1 MALSRPAMASETYVL
16 SQRTEAYTELASSTP
31 LFASSMYFDTLSL
44 GFNVRIAG
52 VTGDKLYLFLRGTM
66 STSGSL
72 IDTTRFEPFSAE
84 HGRGQYSYEQSGTA
98 GDRILKLQFKDLMFD
113 HDFTEA
119 DYMNFQVWL
128 FERDNAIEVH
138 FGPSDVQNPDWSYYF
153 EQGGPAIGMQG
164 AWLRGDPATATA
176 DTGIA
181 RLSGTPANGT
191 VYRFSLST
199 TGIAPS
205 HTAAALSIY
214 PVPAGDVLHVRGQE
228 AGAAY
233 EILDAAGKRVAAAKL
248 RDAGIPLNTLPPG
261 QYRLRM
267 LSLAGIAVAVFIMQ
281 LRGGRSYD
289 PYGQAG
295 HMLTKA
301 RIPVLTG
308 SARTWTCQ
316 AFSSGLGKSMALTRE
331 VASLCQPKV

>member
-1 MALSRPAMASETYVL
+1 MRKLYILLLSLLSMTLSRQALAGEAYAF
-16 SQRTEAYTELASSTP
+16 SQRSQTYTELASGTP
-31 LFASSMYFDTLSL
+31 MFVSSMYFDTLSL
-44 GFNVRIAG
+44 GFNFRMAG
-52 VTGDKLYLFLRGTM
+52 HTGNKLYLFIHGSM
-66 STSGSL
+66 STSGGLNDSTCFL
-72 IDTTRFEPFSAE
+72 PFSAE
-84 HGRGQYSYEQSGTA
+84 HGRGQYSYELSGTA
-98 GDRILKLQFKDLMFD
+98 GDRILKLQFKDLKFD

-138 FGPSDVQNPDWSYYF
+138 FGPSDVQNLDWSYYF

-199 TGIAPS
+199 TGIAPNR
-205 HTAAALSIY
+205 TRAPLNIY

-261 QYRLRM
+261 QYMLRM
-267 LSLAGIAVAVFIMQ
+267 HTLAGKAAAVFIKQ
-281 LRGGRSYD
+281 
-289 PYGQAG
+289 
-295 HMLTKA
+295 
-301 RIPVLTG
+301 
-308 SARTWTCQ
+308 
-316 AFSSGLGKSMALTRE
+316 
-331 VASLCQPKV
+331 